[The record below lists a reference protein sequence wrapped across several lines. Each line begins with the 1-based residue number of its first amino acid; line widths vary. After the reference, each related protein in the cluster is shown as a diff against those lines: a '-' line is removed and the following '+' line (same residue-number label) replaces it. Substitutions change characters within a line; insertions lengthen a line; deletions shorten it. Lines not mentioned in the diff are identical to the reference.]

1 MTRYVLAVLLLV
13 ITGPALA
20 QPCPF
25 VFAPKSDS
33 TGNDYTRI
41 DEFSFEDCR
50 KACANDFKCNAFTY
64 NQLKDV
70 CFLKTAPNQWLST
83 YAWSVSGIKIPP
95 FCSELGD

>member
-1 MTRYVLAVLLLV
+1 MTRYMLAVLLLV
-13 ITGPALA
+13 STGPVLA

-25 VFAPKSDS
+25 VFIPKADS
-33 TGNDYTRI
+33 SGNDYTRI

-70 CFLKTAPNQWLST
+70 CFLKTAPNQWLSI
-83 YAWSVSGIKIPP
+83 YAWSVTGIKIPP
-95 FCSELGD
+95 FCSELGN